1 MYIHVIM
8 SHAHNSTT
16 HYGIHLQL
24 IFIMIPINM
33 ISMTTSV
40 PLLKGAITI
49 KQAKKH
55 VKQPKKNVIL
65 LQIFMWCHFNVML
78 IMGSYVK

>member
-1 MYIHVIM
+1 M
-8 SHAHNSTT
+8 T
-16 HYGIHLQL
+16 
-24 IFIMIPINM
+24 PINT
-33 ISMTTSV
+33 INMTTSV
-40 PLLKGAITI
+40 PLLKGVITI

-78 IMGSYVK
+78 IMGSCAK